1 MKKSGFAKGV
11 FWTLSIGI
19 VVVIIL
25 AAVGVVAYN
34 GYTNASLEASYS
46 RGDKETKI
54 KIEKKDKLSSEI
66 ASVDKKQVK
75 FNEDLLKDKTK
86 LNFKE
91 SGPFYGIKENGR
103 MVRGI
108 YKLAKNET
116 AQTDYY
122 GLFTKDEMFWKGY
135 SKHTYNDGKIT
146 YQYNEYQLDSE
157 GRVIQLDNEGNRV
170 FKNGIFQIVDNYLI
184 TADDF
189 EKVKK
194 YIRYDIPIPF
204 SFYNFDVSETKIVKK
219 ETIKNNNKS
228 AQYLKDDNII
238 TLAKCYEIDSY
249 PKRTYFNK
257 FNEAK
262 FEDRKFVVDKNNNI
276 VTRVWLLSDKEIKK

>member
-19 VVVIIL
+19 VFVIIM

-91 SGPFYGIKENGR
+91 SGPFYGIKESGR

-170 FKNGIFQIVDNYLI
+170 FKNGIFQIVF
-184 TADDF
+184 A
-189 EKVKK
+189 
-194 YIRYDIPIPF
+194 
-204 SFYNFDVSETKIVKK
+204 
-219 ETIKNNNKS
+219 
-228 AQYLKDDNII
+228 
-238 TLAKCYEIDSY
+238 
-249 PKRTYFNK
+249 
-257 FNEAK
+257 
-262 FEDRKFVVDKNNNI
+262 
-276 VTRVWLLSDKEIKK
+276 LSTWRLEL